1 MGEVCADDRPV
12 RRAGAVASI
21 EAAAGQQGN
30 SECCKEIAADDPL
43 LHREPASVDCPAG
56 KRAGAN
62 LCIPRVIAAGR
73 RKTGDSTC
81 GPHARDSLEPAG
93 QLLLE
98 RCPLRLVVPARRQIN
113 FKGEDP
119 LDANA
124 EVHLLQPVQ
133 AGQKDGR
140 SREQRQRERQLR
152 GSERAADPRQSS
164 GAGRRTRLLVQRFD
178 WRGLGQAESRGDPE
192 RHGRRGRRYQREEQ
206 HIGIETD
213 VVEPWQRL
221 APEGLKHAN
230 QGAGHGESGHTAK
243 ERQQETLD
251 QELARESKPA
261 RAERGAYREL
271 VHATGRPDEGEVG
284 HVHAR

>member
-1 MGEVCADDRPV
+1 M
-12 RRAGAVASI
+12 
-21 EAAAGQQGN
+21 
-30 SECCKEIAADDPL
+30 
-43 LHREPASVDCPAG
+43 
-56 KRAGAN
+56 
-62 LCIPRVIAAGR
+62 
-73 RKTGDSTC
+73 
-81 GPHARDSLEPAG
+81 
-93 QLLLE
+93 
-98 RCPLRLVVPARRQIN
+98 RLVVPARRQIN

-261 RAERGAYREL
+261 RPERGAYREL